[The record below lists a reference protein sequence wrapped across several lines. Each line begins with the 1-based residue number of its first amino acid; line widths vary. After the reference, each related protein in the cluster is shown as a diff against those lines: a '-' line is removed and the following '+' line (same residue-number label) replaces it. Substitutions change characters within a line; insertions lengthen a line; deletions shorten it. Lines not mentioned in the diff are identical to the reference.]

1 MNINDLDIEQLKQ
14 IIYNLTLQYQC
25 GDKVLQLSRE
35 LRNDSDTSI
44 QQFDY
49 LSYQPPTNYTS
60 PGKLNILIEATLAR
74 SKYNNINKEVEDI
87 KKKLT
92 QNNFTITVIGEGKN
106 YGLLGMKDECYKE
119 HVFIKIFK
127 ID

>member
-60 PGKLNILIEATLAR
+60 PGKLNIINR
-74 SKYNNINKEVEDI
+74 SNISK
-87 KKKLT
+87 
-92 QNNFTITVIGEGKN
+92 
-106 YGLLGMKDECYKE
+106 
-119 HVFIKIFK
+119 IKI
-127 ID
+127 